1 MINKDNYKIAA
12 VVVTY
17 NRLELLKKCVE
28 AIRNQS
34 RKLDEIIVINN
45 SSSDGTLEWLN
56 EQTDLTVITQEN
68 SGSAGGQY
76 TGIRTAHE
84 KKYDWIWSLDCDVVP
99 MQNVLE
105 KLIYSENFKFEQ
117 IGFLTSNIL
126 DRNNKVSYINIPYIK
141 TFSDVLESLTINRS
155 IEVISSSFGSVLFN
169 RKAITKVGYPIPDF
183 FIWGDDV
190 EYTMRIVHNGFSGY
204 LILES
209 IARHFN
215 EDNFKY
221 PFQNLDIRSK
231 KAFYA
236 IRNTVY
242 IIRLRNKLFNNSYI
256 RGYLGVLK
264 FYLENLYMSFKIHKW
279 GIFEYFNFTKLV
291 VIGLFFNPK
300 SLDNEN

>member
-17 NRLELLKKCVE
+17 NRLELLKECIE
-28 AIRNQS
+28 SIRKQT
-34 RKLDEIIVINN
+34 RKLDEIIIINN
-45 SSSDGTLEWLN
+45 SSTDGTKEWLN
-56 EQTDLTVITQEN
+56 EQIYLTVITQVN

-76 TGIRTAHE
+76 SGIKTAYE
-84 KKYDWIWSLDCDVVP
+84 KGYDWVWSLDCDVVP
-99 MQNVLE
+99 MQNALE

-117 IGFLTSNIL
+117 VGFLTSNIL

-141 TFSDVLESLTINRS
+141 TFRDVLESLTISRS

-190 EYTMRIVHNGFSGY
+190 EYTMRIVHTGFRGY

-209 IARHFN
+209 IANHFN

-221 PFQNLDIRSK
+221 PFQNFDIRSN

-236 IRNTVY
+236 VRNTVY
-242 IIRLRNKLFNNSYI
+242 TIKLRNKLFKNSYV

-264 FYLENLYMSFKIHKW
+264 FYLENIYMSFKIHKW

-291 VIGLFFNPK
+291 ITGLFFNPK
-300 SLDNEN
+300 STDK